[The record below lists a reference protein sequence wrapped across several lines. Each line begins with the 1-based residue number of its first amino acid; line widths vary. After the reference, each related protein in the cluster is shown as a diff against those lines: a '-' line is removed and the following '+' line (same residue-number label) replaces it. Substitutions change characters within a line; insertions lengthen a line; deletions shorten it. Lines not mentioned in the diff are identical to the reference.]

1 VFSSGLPLRAIGR
14 EDADT
19 SIYPTPDC
27 MNFLLRDWPRPGM
40 QAHRNDP
47 CCFGRRPLASPRWRQ
62 LRSQVGVW
70 CEDAVEPG
78 QMRTW
83 RRDQGRELGNEVDGL
98 ELDVSRAA
106 RPLCGNARCARC
118 AFTRCAR
125 SVFHGV
131 LSSYRTLPCAEI
143 DSRFSLIA
151 GRAM

>member
-1 VFSSGLPLRAIGR
+1 
-14 EDADT
+14 
-19 SIYPTPDC
+19 
-27 MNFLLRDWPRPGM
+27 
-40 QAHRNDP
+40 
-47 CCFGRRPLASPRWRQ
+47 
-62 LRSQVGVW
+62 
-70 CEDAVEPG
+70 
-78 QMRTW
+78 MRTW

-106 RPLCGNARCARC
+106 RPLCGNARCAR
-118 AFTRCAR
+118 